1 MRRWSRLFAL
11 ATVFSV
17 TLLTTNVLPAQDKT
31 ETKSK
36 KKKKKEAES
45 SATPAAAPAAAPA
58 PAPAAAAKST
68 KKGPA
73 DSAGVSDADI
83 ARAQSSGMVWVNT
96 ESGVYHKSG
105 RYFGKTKQGKFMS
118 EADAK
123 KANYREAKQE
133 VGTKKK

>member
-1 MRRWSRLFAL
+1 MRQWSRLFAI
-11 ATVFSV
+11 AAIFSL
-17 TLLTTNVLPAQDKT
+17 TLLTTNVLRAQDKT
-31 ETKSK
+31 ETTSK

-45 SATPAAAPAAAPA
+45 SATPAPATAPTP
-58 PAPAAAAKST
+58 AAKST
-68 KKGPA
+68 KGTPTN
-73 DSAGVSDADI
+73 SGGVSDADI